1 VKFTMVFFS
10 NEALERNIRVVILI
24 EKQIVLQ

>member
-1 VKFTMVFFS
+1 VKFNMVFFS